1 MMSVTLIFIVAAIA
15 IGAVF
20 IFGAIKLAEV

>member
-1 MMSVTLIFIVAAIA
+1 MSVTLIFIIAALA
-15 IGAVF
+15 IGVVF

>member
-1 MMSVTLIFIVAAIA
+1 MSVTLIFIVAALA